1 MADFK
6 TQVEGLTGLSIGT
19 SPTNDELSQF
29 LVDGTKE
36 VINRITALNPF
47 ETSKFCVTTNSTTN
61 VTKTGKI
68 LSVMREHDSTT
79 ILRKCDQIDPHDRYN
94 ATDSDSL
101 HYRSKHNPGW
111 YELDGKIYSVPTAAG
126 SDNDIV
132 VTQVSYATNTG
143 HSSTAIQDFPNEYE
157 YLVVLYGAIKSLQ
170 NALSSI
176 DNDLPSDL
184 SAVVLDTSAVSL
196 PTYAGPSDFVLPVPP
211 SGVDVDF
218 SEAGTVETFVMPV
231 FNAPTL
237 STSALEYNA
246 PVMGDLNYTD
256 ANTWINTEED
266 SEMLESRITEITAKI
281 NEFEVKVANS
291 QSEFEKNNTI
301 YQKEINE
308 WAQDY
313 QGKLSE
319 YQVEVQK
326 ETQRITSS
334 LQDYQAKVSKALQ
347 KYQAETG
354 YDITKYQSEVQANIN
369 KFQSD
374 LTKASTDFQND
385 LAGFSANVEKVSASN
400 SAKIGKYQAD
410 VQNYI
415 NKVQK
420 NMTKYEWMQGRLGML
435 SQQYTEAFSIM
446 APRQQQGEQ

>member
-196 PTYAGPSDFVLPVPP
+196 PTYA
-211 SGVDVDF
+211 
-218 SEAGTVETFVMPV
+218 
-231 FNAPTL
+231 
-237 STSALEYNA
+237 
-246 PVMGDLNYTD
+246 
-256 ANTWINTEED
+256 NTWINTEED